1 MEAQQEKVFFDEREV
16 KVTNT
21 RFILPGQKTFAMS
34 GVTAVKTSQID
45 PNRLVP
51 LLLLVV
57 GLIVGYN
64 KGVNLISFGLVVAGG
79 VWLYLQK
86 STYFIVLSTSS
97 GEQQALQDKDLSW
110 ISKVVAALNEAIIFR
125 G

>member
-45 PNRLVP
+45 PSRLVP

-125 G
+125 D

>member
-1 MEAQQEKVFFDEREV
+1 MEAQQEKVFFDERAV

-45 PNRLVP
+45 PNRLLP
-51 LLLLVV
+51 LILLVV

-64 KGVNLISFGLVVAGG
+64 KGVNLISIGLVLAGG
-79 VWLYLQK
+79 AWLYLQK

-110 ISKVVAALNEAIIFR
+110 ISKVVAALNEAIIYR